1 MLVLSFPP
9 STTPNLTRS
18 QGGWMGNQAGNS
30 EQRKEDETVF
40 LAHASAYASTS
51 ASTSASAS
59 AAVFAYTYVCAARTL
74 PHSTRTPRCSLV
86 VVVVAV
92 VVPDELAVFRTKYC
106 NNLTASLTD
115 RLTLSLVCCCLS
127 LAAPCRRTGF
137 PCHLSTE
144 EPHSSTYPST
154 RFIQSPAGTQP

>member
-1 MLVLSFPP
+1 MLSFPP
-9 STTPNLTRS
+9 STTPNLTHS
-18 QGGWMGNQAGNS
+18 LGGWMGNQAGNS